1 MAGKTLDITTILT
14 MDTLGTT
21 IAQMWNEWDNKR
33 SGWKSESEETR
44 RYIFA
49 TDTSDTTNA
58 KLPWKNKTTFP
69 KLTQIRD
76 NLIANYE
83 ASLFPKRKWLFW
95 KSENEEDSTKQK
107 ADAIENY
114 MRMVVSQPEFK
125 KEIRKILTDYVDDG
139 NCFVT
144 PEWIDERIEVTTG
157 NKQTKVGYVGPTAR
171 RIAPLDIVFNP
182 IANTFNKA
190 PKIVRVVWTMGE
202 VRNMLDSITTEENLE
217 TINKLWSYLTQ
228 IRQNASQ
235 NAPGTFTQKDAYLK
249 MDGFDSYAGYLTSGY
264 CELLFFYGDLF
275 DVNSGEMHRN
285 AKIIVADRHKV
296 ISNEPNPSYFGQ
308 APIYHAGWRVR
319 QDNLWAMGPLA
330 NLVGMQYRI
339 DHLENLKSDVLDTFA
354 YPVIKIKG
362 YVEDFEWQPLERII
376 CGDDGDVE
384 VLSQPPNNMALEQ
397 EINYYAEAMEQM
409 AGAPKEAMGFR
420 NPGEKTMYEVQRME
434 NAYNRIFQNKIMQF
448 EEFVLEPLLNSMLE
462 LARRKM
468 DTTQVSVFDSDLSME
483 TFMTITPDVLSGV
496 GRVYPLAARH
506 FAERA
511 EILQNLNTF
520 AQSPMYQDPGVRVH
534 ISGQAMAE
542 MIEEFFNIEDYKI
555 VQPYIQ
561 IAENAD
567 AQRYQQSSTEQ
578 VAMEAQTPAGLAPDD
593 TSLQ

>member
-1 MAGKTLDITTILT
+1 
-14 MDTLGTT
+14 
-21 IAQMWNEWDNKR
+21 
-33 SGWKSESEETR
+33 
-44 RYIFA
+44 
-49 TDTSDTTNA
+49 
-58 KLPWKNKTTFP
+58 
-69 KLTQIRD
+69 
-76 NLIANYE
+76 
-83 ASLFPKRKWLFW
+83 
-95 KSENEEDSTKQK
+95 
-107 ADAIENY
+107 
-114 MRMVVSQPEFK
+114 
-125 KEIRKILTDYVDDG
+125 
-139 NCFVT
+139 
-144 PEWIDERIEVTTG
+144 
-157 NKQTKVGYVGPTAR
+157 
-171 RIAPLDIVFNP
+171 
-182 IANTFNKA
+182 
-190 PKIVRVVWTMGE
+190 
-202 VRNMLDSITTEENLE
+202 
-217 TINKLWSYLTQ
+217 
-228 IRQNASQ
+228 
-235 NAPGTFTQKDAYLK
+235 
-249 MDGFDSYAGYLTSGY
+249 
-264 CELLFFYGDLF
+264 
-275 DVNSGEMHRN
+275 
-285 AKIIVADRHKV
+285 
-296 ISNEPNPSYFGQ
+296 
-308 APIYHAGWRVR
+308 
-319 QDNLWAMGPLA
+319 
-330 NLVGMQYRI
+330 
-339 DHLENLKSDVLDTFA
+339 
-354 YPVIKIKG
+354 
-362 YVEDFEWQPLERII
+362 
-376 CGDDGDVE
+376 
-384 VLSQPPNNMALEQ
+384 MALEQ

-483 TFMTITPDVLSGV
+483 TFMEITPDILSGV